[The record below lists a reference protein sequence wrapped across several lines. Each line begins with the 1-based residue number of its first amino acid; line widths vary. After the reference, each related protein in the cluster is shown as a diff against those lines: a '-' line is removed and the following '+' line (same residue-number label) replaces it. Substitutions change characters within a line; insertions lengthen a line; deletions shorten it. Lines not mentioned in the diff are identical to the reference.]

1 MQSNGWCWQEN
12 VNIEKQIFCV
22 GLTKKWHPQRMKQTN
37 FYILYIYTLIP
48 RGAVNFNHLNKKNVL
63 SEETHLSKWSMN
75 QTIWCTQLTAI
86 VKDLFCEVWYF
97 FLFCRLYRILYILRN
112 KPTSILEP
120 VFLMTDSLYV
130 NIMEGNITLQK
141 CCFTLSL
148 LLLIQN
154 IEENEGLLIWL
165 VCGNVCLSV
174 RHHCCVLVLSG
185 KKLS

>member
-48 RGAVNFNHLNKKNVL
+48 RGAVNFNHLNKRNVL

-120 VFLMTDSLYV
+120 VLLMTDSLYV
-130 NIMEGNITLQK
+130 NIYGRKHNTSKMLFHTF
-141 CCFTLSL
+141 FTAVNSKHSRKWRSANLISL
-148 LLLIQN
+148 
-154 IEENEGLLIWL
+154 W
-165 VCGNVCLSV
+165 
-174 RHHCCVLVLSG
+174 
-185 KKLS
+185 